1 MNVPHFLFGINDF
14 GLQICW
20 DDPPPEGAKRI
31 GSELKSLVLH
41 FSCINISPLVR
52 AQQDH
57 VLSAEAQS
65 SSGLLDGIVA
75 L

>member
-1 MNVPHFLFGINDF
+1 MSLTFCLASMILASRSAGMTLPLEEQSASG
-14 GLQICW
+14 Q
-20 DDPPPEGAKRI
+20 
-31 GSELKSLVLH
+31 SLKSLVLH